1 MSRQL
6 SPSHVRQLLLVAA
19 AGAGALMFI
28 PRAGAGD
35 QAAAAQNQVAEN
47 RQNAAEEL
55 PPLHLPDGFV
65 EKDEDAA
72 DGVKTTLVQ
81 LTQRAVT
88 KDSYD
93 SFFSGF
99 LSDLAK
105 RDKDRAREFKG
116 VDQQHLND
124 LIGRIQ
130 TSWHDKYGQDFDVS
144 EKNLVF
150 DQNFQIVQGE
160 VSDTAAAAIS
170 WPIAASAGQAVT
182 AASNSDQQVSNSK
195 ELTANRAVAII
206 RFPAGDRLPE
216 INVSL
221 IHRTL
226 SGWYVDLP
234 VDRTG
239 EDIYNDLTA
248 HLDYIATHQE
258 LWPSDVNMGYR
269 MVARNVAAALYGVS
283 SPIGSASA
291 AQ

>member
-6 SPSHVRQLLLVAA
+6 SSSNVKRVLIVAV
-19 AGAGALMFI
+19 AGAGALTFL
-28 PRAGAGD
+28 PRVSAGTAD
-35 QAAAAQNQVAEN
+35 QSAVNQSADN

-55 PPLHLPDGFV
+55 PPLHLPNGFI

-72 DGVKTTLVQ
+72 GGVKSTLVQ
-81 LTQRAVT
+81 LTNRAVSR
-88 KDSYD
+88 DSYD
-93 SFFSGF
+93 SFFGGF

-124 LIGRIQ
+124 LISRIQ
-130 TSWHDKYGQDFDVS
+130 SGWQSKYGQEFDVS
-144 EKNLVF
+144 DKNLVF
-150 DQNFQIVQGE
+150 NAEFPIVEGE
-160 VSDTAAAAIS
+160 VSDPTAAANS
-170 WPIAASAGQAVT
+170 WPIAASAGQPNV
-182 AASNSDQQVSNSK
+182 ASSNADQQQCNTK
-195 ELTANRAVAII
+195 ELTQARAVAII

-216 INVSL
+216 INVSM
-221 IHRTL
+221 IHSTL
-226 SGWYVDLP
+226 TGWYVEIP

-239 EDIYNDLTA
+239 QDIYNDLTA

-258 LWPSDVNMGYR
+258 LWPSDVNQGYR

-291 AQ
+291 Q